1 MTDQPQIGVIGIGAM
16 GMGVAQL
23 LLRNGWRPYVR
34 DINPAREA
42 EARSAGSIVCTSA
55 RELATHCDI
64 VITLVVDC
72 RRGGATK

>member
-1 MTDQPQIGVIGIGAM
+1 MTDQPTNRRNRRRRHGHGR
-16 GMGVAQL
+16 AQS

-42 EARSAGSIVCTSA
+42 EARSAGAIVCTSA
-55 RELATHCDI
+55 QELATHCDI

>member
-1 MTDQPQIGVIGIGAM
+1 M
-16 GMGVAQL
+16 G
-23 LLRNGWRPYVR
+23 YVR